1 MFHLLDIRFYIGRA
15 PSLFNSALLASEP
28 SVLPFFLLQ
37 MFKAESILWNYT
49 EKAMRII
56 YALLCLM
63 LLTLPVDLHA
73 QKSVPDKIRK
83 ENKTLINVPVV
94 VSDREG
100 RYISG
105 LKKEDFALYEN
116 GVEQNIASFST
127 YDEPVNVALLIDTSG
142 STKESL
148 KEIKDAAKDFIELL
162 NPNDKC
168 LVATFDAQVNVLN
181 SLTSDHQTLLSS
193 LEKVRTAEK
202 EGTVLLRAVEQI
214 AQNSFENAQGR
225 KVIVLLS
232 DGKDF
237 GSFMTKNELLSR
249 LEESDVSIY
258 SIFYQTGAGFNKL
271 TIEPDGTVKEAKEN
285 EKNKEKTKEKT
296 KEKKAAK
303 RKKNY
308 SILIPLRGDVFTEQ
322 EAKLI
327 SKAADIEAVNSL
339 REMSDITA
347 GRFYQSDAP
356 NLSGIFKKIAGEL
369 RQQYQLGYRSKD
381 AEGDASLHE
390 ITVKVK
396 RPDAAVRA
404 RGKFRAKQL

>member
-1 MFHLLDIRFYIGRA
+1 LLLRNRRSAPFQIGFTGGRA
-15 PSLFNSALLASEP
+15 DSF
-28 SVLPFFLLQ
+28 SVLLLQ
-37 MFKAESILWNYT
+37 MSKAESILWKYT
-49 EKAMRII
+49 EKAMRVI

-63 LLTLPVDLHA
+63 ILTLPINLRA
-73 QKSVPDKIRK
+73 QTSAPDKIRK
-83 ENKTLINVPVV
+83 GNKTLINVPVV

-100 RYISG
+100 RYVSG
-105 LKKEDFALYEN
+105 LKKEDFVLYEN

-148 KEIKDAAKDFIELL
+148 KEIKDAARDFIDLL

-168 LVATFDAQVNVLN
+168 LVATFAAQVNVLN
-181 SLTSDHQTLLSS
+181 SLTSDHKTLVSS

-202 EGTVLLRAVEQI
+202 EGTVLLRAIEQV
-214 AQNSFENAQGR
+214 AQNSFDNVQGR

-249 LEESDVSIY
+249 LEETDVSIY

-271 TIEPDGTVKEAKEN
+271 TIEPDGTVKEAKEG
-285 EKNKEKTKEKT
+285 KNSEEKT
-296 KEKKAAK
+296 KEKKPAK
-303 RKKNY
+303 KKKNY

-369 RQQYQLGYRSKD
+369 RQQYQLGYHSKG
-381 AEGDASLHE
+381 AETDASVNE

-396 RPDAAVRA
+396 RPDAVVRA

>member
-1 MFHLLDIRFYIGRA
+1 
-15 PSLFNSALLASEP
+15 
-28 SVLPFFLLQ
+28 
-37 MFKAESILWNYT
+37 
-49 EKAMRII
+49 MRVI

-63 LLTLPVDLHA
+63 ILTLPLDLRA
-73 QKSVPDKIRK
+73 QMSSPDKIRK
-83 ENKTLINVPVV
+83 GNKTLINVPVV

-100 RYISG
+100 RYVSG

-148 KEIKDAAKDFIELL
+148 KEIKDAAKDFIDLL
-162 NPNDKC
+162 NPNDKS

-193 LEKVRTAEK
+193 LDKVRTAEK

-214 AQNSFENAQGR
+214 AQKSFDNVQGR

-237 GSFMTKNELLSR
+237 GSFMTKNELLSQ

-271 TIEPDGTVKEAKEN
+271 TVEPDGTVKEAKES
-285 EKNKEKTKEKT
+285 KKTEEKT
-296 KEKKAAK
+296 KEKKPGK
-303 RKKNY
+303 KKKNY

-369 RQQYQLGYRSKD
+369 RQQYQLSYHSKD
-381 AEGDASLHE
+381 AESDTSLHE

-396 RPDAAVRA
+396 RPDAVVRA